1 MSSFLLKIIGMIT
14 MLSDH
19 MGDSLVRSFSF
30 FNVIGRIAFPLFAFQ
45 MTQGYIYTKNFK
57 KLCGK
62 LFLFGLISQIPFM
75 LFLSLFQTGEA
86 IWTLN
91 IFFTLLLGLLAIFC
105 YDKIKNRF
113 LGIVSGLFICLSGEL
128 FRVDYGAY
136 GVLLIFLFYLWR
148 NIPIGFFLANFVFAI
163 LRYGP
168 YMIFMPSL
176 RYILCFIF
184 TLLSAKI
191 FYKYHLFTINLS
203 LFFINIYDIIIFV
216 FSGISS
222 ILLSTVLSN
231 LLKLLSY
238 KSNTSCFIF
247 SLHFI
252 IV

>member
-19 MGDSLVRSFSF
+19 IGDSLVRSFSF

-75 LFLSLFQTGEA
+75 LFLSLFQTGEN

-113 LGIVSGLFICLSGEL
+113 LGIVAVLFICLSSEL

-136 GVLLIFLFYLWR
+136 GVLLIFLFYLWKE
-148 NIPIGFFLANFVFAI
+148 IPIGFFLANFVFAI

-184 TLLSAKI
+184 TLVPSILIAFYNKKEGPKTKYLFYI
-191 FYKYHLFTINLS
+191 FYPAHVLILYGLS
-203 LFFINIYDIIIFV
+203 F
-216 FSGISS
+216 
-222 ILLSTVLSN
+222 LLPLS
-231 LLKLLSY
+231 
-238 KSNTSCFIF
+238 
-247 SLHFI
+247 
-252 IV
+252 